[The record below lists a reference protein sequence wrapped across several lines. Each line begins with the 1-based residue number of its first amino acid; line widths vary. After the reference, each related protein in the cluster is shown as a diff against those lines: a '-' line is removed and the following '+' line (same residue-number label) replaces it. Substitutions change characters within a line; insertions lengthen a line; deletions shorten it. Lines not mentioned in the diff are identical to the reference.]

1 MTIKSFGFHKTQ
13 LPGFIR
19 PKLDN
24 LFFIDMQNS
33 VISFP
38 LFLNFRKD
46 KLVMVIIETEEVS
59 LQVYKM
65 KLSLDYG

>member
-1 MTIKSFGFHKTQ
+1 
-13 LPGFIR
+13 
-19 PKLDN
+19 
-24 LFFIDMQNS
+24 MQNA

-38 LFLNFRKD
+38 FFKFRKD
-46 KLVMVIIETEEVS
+46 KLVMVIVETEEVS

>member
-1 MTIKSFGFHKTQ
+1 
-13 LPGFIR
+13 
-19 PKLDN
+19 
-24 LFFIDMQNS
+24 MQNA
-33 VISFP
+33 VITFP